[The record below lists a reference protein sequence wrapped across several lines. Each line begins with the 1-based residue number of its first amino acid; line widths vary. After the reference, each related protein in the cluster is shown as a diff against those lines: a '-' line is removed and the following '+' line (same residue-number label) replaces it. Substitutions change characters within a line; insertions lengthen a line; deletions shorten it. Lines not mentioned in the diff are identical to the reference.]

1 MELTNEKDWEV
12 VEVNFARSNMKI
24 IPFMYSLADIND
36 QFKSNE
42 KKIKLTN
49 DFSLKE
55 RLATKNSK
63 LIRNFDKVKKEYIRE
78 VVDSGPTDEEDQTY
92 KFAFVTFRSMKAT
105 DLIRHSYGL
114 DEVA

>member
-1 MELTNEKDWEV
+1 MITNGQELTNEKDWEV

-24 IPFMYSLADIND
+24 IPYMYSLTDIND

-42 KKIKLTN
+42 KKIKVTN

-63 LIRNFDKVKKEYIRE
+63 LIR
-78 VVDSGPTDEEDQTY
+78 
-92 KFAFVTFRSMKAT
+92 
-105 DLIRHSYGL
+105 
-114 DEVA
+114 